1 MLEHSDATVQKKS
14 YRLLKRLLENEKL
27 NVQGKE
33 LEVFVDKLNAVG
45 GSVGPGAQRVCP
57 LPLPSP
63 SSTFHLH
70 TCGLLADIQ
79 DRLQLLS
86 ALVESLPADYLALI
100 PEILSEA
107 VLGTKE
113 VNEKARDA
121 GFDLLVVMGNKMAKG
136 GSVTRIIPAD
146 MGEGE
151 GEEMEEEKPGQ
162 EGMSHERDYARL
174 ADSQK
179 PSRRML
185 KSMLPWSLLV

>member
-1 MLEHSDATVQKKS
+1 MLLVEVSDQVLRGYVLFILHS
-14 YRLLKRLLENEKL
+14 
-27 NVQGKE
+27 
-33 LEVFVDKLNAVG
+33 
-45 GSVGPGAQRVCP
+45 P
-57 LPLPSP
+57 LSP
-63 SSTFHLH
+63 FHLH
-70 TCGLLADIQ
+70 TRGLLADIQ

-146 MGEGE
+146 IEGE

-162 EGMSHERDYARL
+162 EGMSPERDYARL

-185 KSMLPWSLLV
+185 KSMLPWWLLV